1 MKKLAALFAT
11 TSLVLSL
18 DVSAAT
24 FTLINGTSSEISEV
38 YISSSGDDN
47 WEENVIDGYVLPSGN
62 QVNINIPNYQKF
74 DLLIRSSDGGE
85 EDYREFPGNVSSITL
100 EGAGNSSYQ

>member
-1 MKKLAALFAT
+1 MKKLAALFAAAGF
-11 TSLVLSL
+11 VFSL
-18 DVSAAT
+18 DASAAS

-38 YISSSGDDN
+38 YISATGVDD
-47 WEENVIDGYVLPSGN
+47 WEENIIEGYVLPSGN
-62 QVNINIPNYQKF
+62 QVKVNIPNYNQF

>member
-18 DVSAAT
+18 DASAAT

-38 YISSSGDDN
+38 YISSSGADN

-62 QVNINIPNYQKF
+62 QVNINIPNYQTF